1 MKTVGH
7 IVLLARDVPIKLP
20 YSRMWNDTKNAWKTF
35 GAVGVHGCWSREEG
49 GYVCP
54 MILFEEASWM
64 NIASTTSEYS
74 CDIVLREDKDAI
86 YGDFFEEV
94 VLKLQLDGTKRNV
107 FEIPQKV
114 LQVLEKKSIEKN
126 GRWNATSFV
135 LPFKWLK
142 TKCKRVI

>member
-1 MKTVGH
+1 M
-7 IVLLARDVPIKLP
+7 
-20 YSRMWNDTKNAWKTF
+20 
-35 GAVGVHGCWSREEG
+35 
-49 GYVCP
+49 
-54 MILFEEASWM
+54 
-64 NIASTTSEYS
+64 
-74 CDIVLREDKDAI
+74 LREDKDAI

-94 VLKLQLDGTKRNV
+94 VLKLQLDGTERNV

-142 TKCKRVI
+142 TKCKRII